1 MSNTFVRLRRA
12 FRDISIACQ
21 RFCLQRVRALWASS
35 SSHSTTRTSPKFKRS
50 RVYLALPMALFS
62 GWGIALAAIVNF
74 VVIGYVVFAHSGN
87 LFGLE
92 SGDTVTIVGSYDDS
106 ALVNG
111 TGSISFGAGSGN
123 IFTMVAGDRTYTQA
137 DDTNYQAGAYPVMAV
152 SNGSIQGVEFHTLN
166 DDWEW
171 FDSQSVF
178 FDGADTDLRMIS
190 GVWDTGATFN
200 GILPGEFG
208 VSPTGAATYSIPI
221 EVPPGIGGVQPQL
234 SLEYSSQTGN
244 GLLGMGW
251 SLDGLS
257 VITRCPTTLAQD
269 NFLDPVD
276 FDGNDRLC
284 LDGQRLVTV
293 TNTGCAG
300 GDEYRTE
307 IDIYARICAYGAQ
320 GSGPVWLKVW
330 TKAGQVMEFGATAD
344 ARIEAQG
351 RSDVLVW
358 ALNRVSDTTGNY
370 LAVTYHED
378 AANGEHY
385 PLRIDYTGNTNQ
397 GMTPYHA
404 VNFIYEQRPDQTWG
418 WIGGSI
424 TRSRVRMTN
433 VQVYAG
439 AGAVRDYRF
448 AYETS
453 SMTARSRLTSLTQCA
468 GTGYSAA
475 CQPVTGL
482 TWSDGMAGFVP
493 AVSTGRSNTGYQYA
507 QAMDIN
513 GDGKTDLAYCA
524 NAASYWQILI
534 SNGNGFNAPITTGAL
549 CTNFQYAVQIDYDS
563 DGRVDLLVPYA
574 NNRWYVLRS
583 TGAGLAVI
591 DTGIPNSGW
600 DAKPVIMDINGDGR
614 QDLALAY
621 SSQWIIRLNNGNG
634 FNAAI
639 MTGVAN
645 VNWQHRLDIDY
656 DGDGMMDLLVPYANN
671 RWYVLRSTGSSFQLI
686 DTQVSSIGY
695 DNKPQILDVNGDGA
709 QDLVVSHSGRRWIS
723 LNRGGSLSPGV
734 DAGIPDSGTPSAY
747 YKLDYDGDGREDLFL
762 AFSVSGACAPGYVC
776 PAILY
781 PRWSI
786 LRSHEGGFELIDISN
801 AVNADIRAGDFDGD
815 GFVDIALAY
824 GNVWSLL
831 RHNSGI
837 PDQLTAVADGAGGM
851 IDITYKPLVDGSIYT
866 KGAIP
871 AYPQQ
876 SLQMPLYVIS
886 EYSAS
891 NGVGGSNTRRYTY
904 ADARVDLRGRGFL
917 GFRTATS
924 VDEASRIRIQTTY
937 NQAFPYIARV
947 MAVDT
952 RRMDATTPLKAVTNA
967 WGSTQPYGG
976 VYQVRMSS
984 SAETTYEL
992 DGSYVSTASTN
1003 YTSYD
1008 AFGDA
1013 RRIDVYSIGGGSWW
1027 L

>member
-12 FRDISIACQ
+12 FRDISIVCQ
-21 RFCLQRVRALWASS
+21 RFCLQHVRALRASS
-35 SSHSTTRTSPKFKRS
+35 SSRSTTRTSPKFKRS
-50 RVYLALPMALFS
+50 RVYLALPLALFS

-123 IFTMVAGDRTYTQA
+123 TFTMVAGDRIYTQA
-137 DDTNYQAGAYPVMAV
+137 DEIDYQAGGYPVMAV
-152 SNGSIQGVEFHTLN
+152 SNGSVQGVAFHTLN

-178 FDGADTDLRMIS
+178 FDGVDGDLRRIS
-190 GVWDTGATFN
+190 GIWDAGATFN

-208 VSPTGAATYSIPI
+208 VSPTGAATYSVPI
-221 EVPPGIGGVQPQL
+221 DVPPGIGGVQPQL
-234 SLEYSSQTGN
+234 SLEYSSQIGN

-320 GSGPVWLKVW
+320 GSGPAWLKVW

-358 ALNRVSDTTGNY
+358 ALNRVSDTAGNY
-370 LAVTYHED
+370 LVVSYHED
-378 AANGEHY
+378 TADGEHY
-385 PLRIDYTGNTNQ
+385 PLRINYTGNTNQ
-397 GMTPYHA
+397 GTTPYHS
-404 VNFIYEQRPDQTWG
+404 VHFIYEQRPDQASG

-439 AGAVRDYRF
+439 GGVVRDYRF

-453 SMTARSRLTSLTQCA
+453 SMTARSRLISLTQCT
-468 GTGYSAA
+468 GTGYGAA
-475 CQPVTGL
+475 CQPATGL
-482 TWSDGMAGFVP
+482 TWSNGAAGFAP

-513 GDGKTDLAYCA
+513 GDGKMDLSYCA

-563 DGRVDLLVPYA
+563 DGRIDLLVPYA
-574 NNRWYVLRS
+574 NSRWYVLRS
-583 TGAGLAVI
+583 TGAGFSIL
-591 DTGIPNSGW
+591 DTGMPDSGW
-600 DAKPVIMDINGDGR
+600 NTNPVVLDVNGDGR
-614 QDLALAY
+614 QDLVLSY
-621 SSQWIIRLNNGNG
+621 SSQLVARINNGNG
-634 FNAAI
+634 FNAPTL
-639 MTGVAN
+639 TGISN
-645 VNWQHRLDIDY
+645 GNWQYHWVIDY
-656 DGDGMMDLLVPYANN
+656 DADGRMDLLVSHPDTILGNA
-671 RWYVLRSTGSSFQLI
+671 RILRSSGSTFQII
-686 DTQVSSIGY
+686 DTGIVGGAWL
-695 DNKPQILDVNGDGA
+695 NTHPQIMDFNGDGYS
-709 QDLVVSHSGRRWIS
+709 DLVINGVSKVIYFNSGSNFAFSDRIVTNSAVGWADKTYQ
-723 LNRGGSLSPGV
+723 V
-734 DAGIPDSGTPSAY
+734 DYS
-747 YKLDYDGDGREDLFL
+747 GDGRMDLIM
-762 AFSVSGACAPGYVC
+762 PGHPTSSTVTTWHVLQSTDAGFNIINTGI
-776 PAILY
+776 PSTGQDTY
-781 PRWSI
+781 PKP
-786 LRSHEGGFELIDISN
+786 
-801 AVNADIRAGDFDGD
+801 GDFNGD
-815 GFVDIALAY
+815 GFTDLALAY
-824 GNVWSLL
+824 GNVWNLL
-831 RHNSGI
+831 QHNPGV
-837 PDQLTAVADGAGGM
+837 PDQLGAIADGVDGA
-851 IDITYKPLVDGSIYT
+851 IDITYKPLTDPSVYT
-866 KGAIP
+866 KGAIS

-876 SLQMPLYVIS
+876 SLQAPLYVVS
-886 EYSAS
+886 ESSAS
-891 NGVGGSNTRRYTY
+891 NGVGGSNTQRYTY
-904 ADARVDLRGRGFL
+904 THRRTRGPARPRLPRLPNGRGR
-917 GFRTATS
+917 
-924 VDEASRIRIQTTY
+924 
-937 NQAFPYIARV
+937 
-947 MAVDT
+947 
-952 RRMDATTPLKAVTNA
+952 
-967 WGSTQPYGG
+967 
-976 VYQVRMSS
+976 
-984 SAETTYEL
+984 
-992 DGSYVSTASTN
+992 
-1003 YTSYD
+1003 
-1008 AFGDA
+1008 
-1013 RRIDVYSIGGGSWW
+1013 
-1027 L
+1027 